1 MRSLMSR
8 AVAPAATVL
17 LLAAGGTG
25 SAQADAGGNLQAA
38 LLASSCANC
47 HGTEGRLSGTVPR
60 LAGQPESV
68 IAAQLRSFREDA
80 IPDTTIMNRIAK
92 GYTDEEIDAL
102 ARYFAYIR
110 D

>member
-1 MRSLMSR
+1 MQIHFRN
-8 AVAPAATVL
+8 AIVPVATVL
-17 LLAAGGTG
+17 FLVMGGTG
-25 SAQADAGGNLQAA
+25 IVQADADANLQAS

-60 LAGQPESV
+60 LAGQPEAV
-68 IAAQLRSFREDA
+68 LAAQLRSFREDA

-92 GYTDEEIDAL
+92 GYTDEEIDML
-102 ARYFAYIR
+102 ARYFASVR